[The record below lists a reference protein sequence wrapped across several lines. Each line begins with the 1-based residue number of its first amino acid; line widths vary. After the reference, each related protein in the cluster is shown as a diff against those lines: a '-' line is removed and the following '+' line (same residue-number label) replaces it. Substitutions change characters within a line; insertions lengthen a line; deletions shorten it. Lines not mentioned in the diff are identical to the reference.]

1 MPTAKSTGNVKVR
14 VLLDAAHSE
23 LGRFL
28 PGREYEVDKKTAE
41 WLLEDKRVAVPVKSS
56 GKTETA
62 TEE

>member
-1 MPTAKSTGNVKVR
+1 MPTKSTGNVTVR

>member
-1 MPTAKSTGNVKVR
+1 MPAKSHVTVR

-41 WLLEDKRVAVPVKSS
+41 WLLEDKRVAVPVKTS
-56 GKTETA
+56 GKTERA
-62 TEE
+62 TVDEG